1 MAILNG
7 DLATTRFPGKIR
19 VATNAEAAAGTN
31 VVAAVTPAQ
40 LSAAVANGVGAVSGG
55 LVYRGV
61 FDASTGLPSLANGV
75 KGDFY
80 KISVAG
86 TFLGIEMNVG
96 DNLIVNAD
104 MGGVV
109 VAGKIDLIDNTEAI
123 LGIDDLKD
131 VDTTG
136 AAAGQYLK
144 YDGDEWV
151 DSTIQIADVSGLQTD
166 LTAKQIELN
175 LIEASVGLTASGGL
189 SPFTLTGVV
198 AGKPHF
204 KAAID
209 ALSVELNSVDS
220 ERVATQAEL
229 DLSQASLGLLPSGS
243 LSPFTLTGAVAGKL
257 THKAAIDALSVE
269 LLDARTDLQAELDLS
284 QASLGL
290 LPSGSLSPF
299 TLTGVVAGKLTFK
312 AAIDALSASG
322 LQQGNDIFATQS
334 EMDLTQA
341 SLGLLPSGSLSPFSG
356 VFTTGKT
363 THKAAIEGL
372 DARLNQ
378 KPDHVVY
385 VSGEFGNNTYDGALY
400 TPKQTIAA
408 ALASLPNNGTRA
420 TIYLFPGAYA
430 ENLTVTRVNTT
441 IAGLSAAGR
450 AGHITTISGSID
462 IAPTVSAGGVFN
474 NFVIFENLQVGQS
487 GANPAVN
494 LGGTFLYQAHFRNCQ
509 IFSNGIDTH
518 LVSTSTTVDSRLYFF
533 NCALN
538 LTGNSAFHTISMS
551 KGQLFVDL
559 CEIYRSGGTAA
570 SRAIVLSGT
579 ASAPRMATVLLT
591 VSGCSRAVEAA
602 GVGNNI
608 TLGNSVIGNST
619 ANSTGVF
626 LGAGAL
632 FTAVYTL
639 FDVATAAGTG
649 HVVDGAAGAVFV
661 HGYNLFANDT
671 TIGASVTRVPLAKD
685 LATVA
690 TTGAY
695 SDLSGKPVLAAVAT
709 SGLASDVSVSG
720 APVNFTT
727 SPAATQTV
735 EAFLD
740 GIDAKIGTMDLA
752 IAGAGAVSTVNGVAP
767 DGAKNVLIDGSDIK
781 ADHLGVNYVGSATL
795 SIKGHLSAID
805 TVLGAK
811 ATTVNGVSA
820 VNGVITFDADSLVAD
835 RTGTNYTADS
845 TLSVK
850 AHLAAIDTALG
861 AAGAVSTVNGVAP
874 DVAKNV
880 LIDGDDIAADRI
892 GVNYSATAPQSVKQH
907 LAAIDTA
914 LGAAGAVAT
923 VNGVAPDVA
932 KNVLI
937 DADDIAA
944 DRLAV
949 NYTGAAASSVK
960 THLGGIDT
968 KIGSMDVTISG
979 KGVVNTVNSVA
990 AIGSNV
996 LIDADDIAADRLAT
1010 NYTGAAVASIKT
1022 HLGGI
1027 DTALGGKGVVNTVNS
1042 VAAVGANVLIDAD
1055 DIAADRLAT
1064 NYTGLVGNSIKTHL
1078 AGIDTALGEKATTVN
1093 GVSAV
1098 AGVITFDADELVA
1111 DRSGIA
1117 YTATPLQSVKQHL
1130 SAIDTALSL
1139 RVKSVNGV
1147 SPDGTGAVVFD
1158 ADSLVADRNGTNYTA
1173 ASTLSV
1179 KAHLAAIDA
1188 ALGGVGGASGGLTF
1202 VKNTASLTALA
1213 NTHHSVDTT
1222 AGVIAVTIPALNA
1235 VGISEGTRIRVRL
1248 TIRGG
1253 TNNVTITSPSPL
1265 NGATSPIIL
1274 SVVGEHIEFLANKTD
1289 NVWEII

>member
-7 DLATTRFPGKIR
+7 DLATTRYPGKIR
-19 VATNAEAAAGTN
+19 VSTNAEAAAGTN
-31 VVAAVTPAQ
+31 VVAAITPAQ
-40 LSAAVANGVGAVSGG
+40 LSTAVANGVGAVSGG

-80 KISVAG
+80 KISVGG
-86 TFLGIEMNVG
+86 TYLGIAMSVG
-96 DNLIVNAD
+96 DNLIINAD

-109 VAGKIDLIDNTEAI
+109 VAGKIDLIDNSEAI
-123 LGIDDLKD
+123 LGIDDLND
-131 VDTTG
+131 VNVVG
-136 AAAGQYLK
+136 VQGGQYLK

-166 LTAKQIELN
+166 LTAKQTELN
-175 LIEASVGLTASGGL
+175 LIEASVGLLA
-189 SPFTLTGVV
+189 
-198 AGKPHF
+198 
-204 KAAID
+204 
-209 ALSVELNSVDS
+209 
-220 ERVATQAEL
+220 
-229 DLSQASLGLLPSGS
+229 SGS
-243 LSPFTLTGAVAGKL
+243 LSPFTLTGVAAGKL

-269 LLDARTDLQAELDLS
+269 LLDARTDLQAELDLT
-284 QASLGL
+284 QASVGL

-299 TLTGVVAGKLTFK
+299 TLTGVAAGKLTVK

-322 LQQGNDIFATQS
+322 FQQGNDIFATQS

-341 SLGLLPSGSLSPFSG
+341 SLGLLASGSLSPFSG

-372 DARLNQ
+372 DTRLNE

-408 ALASLPNNGTRA
+408 ALASLPNDGTKA
-420 TIYLFPGAYA
+420 TIYLFPGGYA

-462 IAPTVSAGGVFN
+462 IAPSLSAGGVFN
-474 NFVIFENLQVGQS
+474 NFVIFENLLVSQS
-487 GANPAVN
+487 GDNPAVN

-509 IFSNGIDTH
+509 LFSDNVNTH
-518 LVSTSTTVDSRLYFF
+518 LVSTSATVDSRLYFF
-533 NCALN
+533 NCSLTH
-538 LTGNSAFHTISMS
+538 TGNSAFHTISMS
-551 KGQLFVDL
+551 KGQLYTDL
-559 CEIYRSGGTAA
+559 CEVYRTGGTAA

-579 ASAPRMATVLLT
+579 ASAPRMTNTLLT
-591 VSGCSRAVEAA
+591 VSSCSRAIEVA

-626 LGAGAL
+626 LGAGAI
-632 FTAVYTL
+632 FTAVYTF

-649 HVVDGAAGAVFV
+649 HIVDGAAGSIFV
-661 HGYNLFANDT
+661 YGYNLYANDT

-695 SDLSGKPVLAAVAT
+695 SDLSGRPTLAAVAT
-709 SGLASDVSVSG
+709 SGLASDVSVNG

-740 GIDAKIGTMDLA
+740 GIDAKIGAMDLA
-752 IAGAGAVSTVNGVAP
+752 IAGAGSVATVNGVAP
-767 DGAKNVLIDGSDIK
+767 DGAKNVLIDGSDI
-781 ADHLGVNYVGSATL
+781 AAAHVGQAYVGGATL
-795 SIKGHLSAID
+795 SISGHLSGID
-805 TVLGAK
+805 TRLDELTDISTHTTTYAPVNYTETGLFLDGHLEGIDNALGAK
-811 ATTVNGVSA
+811 ATSVNGVSA
-820 VNGVITFDADSLVAD
+820 VAGAITFDADSLVAD
-835 RTGTNYTADS
+835 RVGINYTAAS

-850 AHLAAIDTALG
+850 A
-861 AAGAVSTVNGVAP
+861 
-874 DVAKNV
+874 
-880 LIDGDDIAADRI
+880 
-892 GVNYSATAPQSVKQH
+892 H

-923 VNGVAPDVA
+923 VNGVAPDGA
-932 KNVLI
+932 KNVLL
-937 DADDIAA
+937 DGDDIKA
-944 DRLAV
+944 DRV
-949 NYTGAAASSVK
+949 GTNYVGAATLSIK
-960 THLGGIDT
+960 GHLAGIDT
-968 KIGSMDVTISG
+968 KIGTMDTAISG

-996 LIDADDIAADRLAT
+996 LIDADDIAADRLAV

-1027 DTALGGKGVVNTVNS
+1027 DTALG
-1042 VAAVGANVLIDAD
+1042 A
-1055 DIAADRLAT
+1055 
-1064 NYTGLVGNSIKTHL
+1064 
-1078 AGIDTALGEKATTVN
+1078 KATTVN

-1111 DRSGIA
+1111 DRVGIA
-1117 YTATPLQSVKQHL
+1117 YTATTLQSVKQHL

-1147 SPDGTGAVVFD
+1147 SPDGAGAVVFD

-1188 ALGGVGGASGGLTF
+1188 ALGGLGGGGGGLTF
-1202 VKNTASLTALA
+1202 VKSSASFTALA
-1213 NTHHSVDTT
+1213 NSHHSVDTT
-1222 AGVIAVTIPALNA
+1222 AGVVAVTIPALNA
-1235 VGISEGTRIRVRL
+1235 VGVTEGTRIRVRL

-1253 TNNVTITSPSPL
+1253 TNNVTITSPSPF

-1274 SVVGEHIEFLANKTD
+1274 SVVGEHVEFLANETD
-1289 NVWEII
+1289 NVWEVI